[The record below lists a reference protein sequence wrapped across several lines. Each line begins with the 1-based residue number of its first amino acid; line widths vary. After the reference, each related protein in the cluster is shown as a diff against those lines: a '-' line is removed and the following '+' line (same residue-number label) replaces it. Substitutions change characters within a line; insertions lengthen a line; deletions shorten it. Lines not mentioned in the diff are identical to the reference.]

1 MSKLKSWLSEAKNRR
16 RLVVISGLL
25 LILWAVFL
33 WGREVRL
40 IQAATVSSW
49 ESDASAD
56 CAVVLTGGVGR
67 VREGFD
73 LLADRRVRKLI
84 ISGVYPETR
93 LRDLLPSWTFHGLR
107 EEDIVLEKRS
117 ETTWGNAQQSL
128 PIVEALRCRD
138 ILLVTS
144 RTHMPRAYR
153 TFRAVF
159 PPSITIHQQSVLGN
173 RWNPTSFEVG
183 FEALKSFF
191 YSFWAYGPE

>member
-1 MSKLKSWLSEAKNRR
+1 MSKLKSWLTETKNRR
-16 RLVVISGLL
+16 RLLLASCCVL
-25 LILWAVFL
+25 LIGGVLR

-40 IQAATVSSW
+40 IRATPVSSW
-49 ESDASAD
+49 QNEVSAD
-56 CAVVLTGGVGR
+56 CAVVLTGGAGR
-67 VREGFD
+67 IREGFD
-73 LLADRRVRKLI
+73 LLADRRVKKLI
-84 ISGVYPETR
+84 ISGVYPETQ

-144 RTHMPRAYR
+144 RTHMSRAYR

-159 PPSITIHQQSVLGN
+159 PPHIQIQTQAVVGN
-173 RWNPTSFEVG
+173 RWDPTVFEVG

-191 YSFWAYGPE
+191 YSFWAYGE